1 MGMKALQSPKS
12 LSASSPTLIDDLRRE
27 FHNQTFTDVILV
39 AKGITS
45 NRRPFKQKNCAIPN
59 RIIIYFTEFLIL

>member
-45 NRRPFKQKNCAIPN
+45 NRRPFK
-59 RIIIYFTEFLIL
+59 

>member
-45 NRRPFKQKNCAIPN
+45 NRRPFKQKNCAISK
-59 RIIIYFTEFLIL
+59 RMIIYFTEFLIL